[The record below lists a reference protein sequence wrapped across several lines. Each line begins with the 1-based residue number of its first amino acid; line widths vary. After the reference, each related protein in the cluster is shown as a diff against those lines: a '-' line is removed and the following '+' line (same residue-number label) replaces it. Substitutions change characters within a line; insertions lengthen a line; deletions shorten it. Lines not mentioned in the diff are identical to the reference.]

1 MYQPE
6 NIKDIFGETLYK
18 YVLNKDRGGSSNR
31 KGNCYENFFAI
42 YKITEYSQPVLEENL
57 EVIIKTQ
64 VQAFVDD
71 LVIKIVNNNLEEL
84 QHYQLKNSSNISWGL
99 DSDEKSICSDFKH
112 QYILNQKIYPQH
124 NCKVCLVISDLS
136 QYKNLKSKIPNT
148 IKKYSDVIL
157 FEYENNLIEI
167 IKKNENFKQF
177 IYYLSAFDEPETDKI
192 ETLIQ
197 HLIGAWC
204 AKENQNISIKDFLE
218 KVQKKRSS
226 FIRSFQTNLDIKKEL
241 KDILDNIPD
250 FKYSI
255 IRGFFQWEYFNGID
269 KGTLTYDVTTSEFQ
283 KFESAILN
291 TKPST
296 FDELENMGILI

>member
-6 NIKDIFGETLYK
+6 DIKDIFSETLYK

-71 LVIKIVNNNLEEL
+71 LVIEIVNNNLEEL

-197 HLIGAWC
+197 HLIGAW
-204 AKENQNISIKDFLE
+204 
-218 KVQKKRSS
+218 
-226 FIRSFQTNLDIKKEL
+226 
-241 KDILDNIPD
+241 
-250 FKYSI
+250 
-255 IRGFFQWEYFNGID
+255 
-269 KGTLTYDVTTSEFQ
+269 
-283 KFESAILN
+283 
-291 TKPST
+291 
-296 FDELENMGILI
+296 